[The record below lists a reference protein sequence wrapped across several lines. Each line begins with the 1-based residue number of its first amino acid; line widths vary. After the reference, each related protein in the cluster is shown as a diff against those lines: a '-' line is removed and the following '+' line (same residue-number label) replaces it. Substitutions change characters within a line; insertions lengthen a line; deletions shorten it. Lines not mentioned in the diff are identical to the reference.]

1 MSNQKKE
8 DPQTSYGSK
17 GFFWSIII
25 GTILGNAISD
35 WLGGLIINLLRG
47 NR

>member
-17 GFFWSIII
+17 GFYWSIII
-25 GTILGNAISD
+25 GTLLGNIIGE
-35 WLGGLIINLLRG
+35 WLGALITNLLNG
-47 NR
+47 S